1 MGQVLRFPQAHG
13 TLQHYWPCGVFWR
26 TEAVVFIGSGL
37 WDGRTHH
44 LDKMTLN
51 ELVKAYFAFP
61 AIQIYIVVSAISIG
75 YLTTLTIDVWQL
87 LLVAALSP
95 FYYGLIWYGLHR
107 YVLHGHWLYKSPLT
121 APVWKRIHFDHHQD
135 PNNLGVLFG
144 APYTTLPT
152 ILIATIPYGWLL
164 GGMAGAALAV
174 TLGLLLT
181 CFYEF
186 CHCIEHLRYAPETPL
201 IKRMKKL
208 HLAHHFHS
216 EKGNYGI
223 TDFSWDRVFQTFYP
237 EPKSF
242 PRSET
247 VFNLGYDGEESIKY
261 PWVAKLSG
269 HEPGTIPS
277 RPPAYSS
284 DAGT

>member
-1 MGQVLRFPQAHG
+1 M
-13 TLQHYWPCGVFWR
+13 
-26 TEAVVFIGSGL
+26 FIGSSL
-37 WDGRTHH
+37 WDGRAHY
-44 LDKMTLN
+44 LDKMTLR

-61 AIQIYIVVSAISIG
+61 AIQIYLVGSAVALG
-75 YLTTLTIDVWQL
+75 YLITLPIDPWRL

-95 FYYGLIWYGLHR
+95 FFYGIVWYLLHR
-107 YVLHGHWLYKSPLT
+107 YVLHGHLLYKFALT

-152 ILIATIPYGWLL
+152 ILAATIPFGWVL
-164 GGMAGAALAV
+164 GGPAGAAFAV

-186 CHCIEHLRYAPETPL
+186 CHCIEHLRYAPQTPL
-201 IKRMKKL
+201 IQRMKKL

-223 TDFSWDRVFQTFYP
+223 TDFSWDRVFSTFYP
-237 EPKSF
+237 DVKNF

-247 VFNLGYDGEESIKY
+247 VFNLGYDGDESIKY
-261 PWVAKLSG
+261 PWVATLSG
-269 HEPGTIPS
+269 HEPGSIPA
-277 RPPAYSS
+277 RPPAVSG
-284 DAGT
+284 DARP